1 MRSTDARG
9 RDRGNEGEKMP
20 ASKSGVPFTTPDP
33 SLAPGT
39 WHAGFTVRSVEPL
52 EELGGT
58 AYVMRHDASGARL
71 MWLAV
76 PDDNKSFSIAF
87 KTPPKDDTGVFHILE
102 HSVLC
107 GSDRYPVKEPF
118 VNLIKS
124 SMQTFLNAI
133 TFPDKTMYPVAS
145 TNVAD
150 LENLMGVYLDAVL
163 HPSIWRRRR
172 IFEQE
177 GWHLEPTE
185 DDGLAYN
192 GVVYNEMRGATSD
205 PDDVLFQALDRQLF
219 PTNAYRFDSGG
230 DPSSIPDLS
239 YEGFLDSHARH
250 YALPNSYTVLY
261 GDLDIER
268 ELAFIAERFDGAEDR
283 HAGAPNPLEPQEP
296 VRPALAKVRMATA
309 PGNAAVGLSYVIGT
323 AGQRERV
330 LAADV
335 LLDALCGSNEAPL
348 KRAVLQSGLAD
359 EFQGILVDG
368 ELQPQVA
375 FHAKGT
381 RPDSGPALRE
391 LVEGTCAR
399 LVRDGIGR
407 ERLEASLA
415 QAEFNLREGDW
426 GYYADGV
433 ALSMQ
438 AMSSWLYDDGRPVDY
453 LRFQDCIDSMR
464 EGLADGYFE
473 RLLDELVCH
482 SAHNAEVELVPVED
496 GAAADE
502 AARLAE
508 LRAGMDDEAY
518 AAVASELEALRREQ
532 EAPDD
537 PADVARLPRL
547 GVADIAEAPAEP
559 REERVE
565 APLPCVWHDIPTH
578 RIDYVYHYFDLR
590 RLTADELPYASVLAE
605 LLGRLGTREHSAA
618 ELDTLVEG
626 RLGSLDFFCDSYAWQ
641 GSLDEARPYLVVGVS
656 SLSERVAD
664 AATIPAEVWGSTL
677 FDDQERILA
686 ILQQRRIAL
695 SQYFQNNG
703 HAAAMARLSTHY
715 SRSATAADALG
726 GVGLYLFL
734 RELLA
739 SWDERKNELCA
750 RLADVARRV
759 FSSDEVLVSFTG
771 PRADLDAFWA
781 AGGSLGLSPAGDAAA
796 HRLELPA
803 PKAQDEAFLIASNVS
818 YVGEGAAPSAADAFG
833 PGSWA
838 VASRALSFDYLWN
851 EVRMKGGAYGV
862 GFRRTTSG
870 LPQFWSYR
878 DPVVTPSIARYEGSA
893 DWLRS
898 WDASQAELEGYVVS
912 CVAAHDNP
920 VKPRQLV
927 RRQDGLDLSGRPEG
941 WRAELRGQILGTT
954 QETLRSMATCLDGLE
969 KRRSLCVFGPQEQ
982 VEGSGLTFD
991 QVIDLRD
998 AAVENEAA
1006 EG

>member
-1 MRSTDARG
+1 
-9 RDRGNEGEKMP
+9 MP
-20 ASKSGVPFTTPDP
+20 ASKSGAPFATPDP
-33 SLAPGT
+33 NLAPGT
-39 WHAGFTVRSVEPL
+39 RHAGFTVGSVEPL

-107 GSDRYPVKEPF
+107 GSDHYPVKEPF
-118 VNLIKS
+118 VNLLKS
-124 SMQTFLNAI
+124 SMQTFLNAV
-133 TFPDKTMYPVAS
+133 TFPDKTVYPVAS

-163 HPSIWRRRR
+163 HPAIWHRRR

-185 DDGLAYN
+185 DGGLAYN

-219 PTNAYRFDSGG
+219 PSNAYRFDSGG
-230 DPSSIPDLS
+230 DPASIPGLS
-239 YEGFLDSHARH
+239 YEEFLDSHARH
-250 YALPNSYTVLY
+250 YSLANSYTVLY
-261 GDLDIER
+261 GNLDIER
-268 ELAFIAERFDGAEDR
+268 ELTFVAERFDGADDR
-283 HAGAPNPLEPQEP
+283 HAGAPNPLVSQEP
-296 VRPALAKVRMATA
+296 VRPELAEVRMATA

-323 AGQRERV
+323 ADQRERV

-359 EFQGILVDG
+359 DFQGILVDG
-368 ELQPQVA
+368 ELQPQLA

-381 RPDSGPALRE
+381 RPNSGATLRG
-391 LVEGTCAR
+391 LVEGACAA
-399 LVRDGIGR
+399 LVRDGIGT

-438 AMSSWLYDDGRPVDY
+438 ALSSWLYDDDRPIDY
-453 LRFQDCIDSMR
+453 LRFQESIDAMR
-464 EGLADGYFE
+464 GGLADGYFE

-482 SAHNAEVELVPVED
+482 STHSAEVELVPVEE
-496 GAAADE
+496 GAAAEE

-508 LRAGMDDEAY
+508 LRAGMDDDAY
-518 AAVASELEALRREQ
+518 ARVATELGALRREQ
-532 EAPDD
+532 EEPDD
-537 PADVARLPRL
+537 PADVALLPRL
-547 GVADIAEAPAEP
+547 GVSDIAEAPEEP

-590 RLTADELPYASVLAE
+590 RLTADELPCASVLAE
-605 LLGRLGTREHSAA
+605 LLGRLGTSSHSAA

-626 RLGSLDFFCDSYAWQ
+626 RLGSLDFFCDSYSWQ
-641 GSLDEARPYLVVGVS
+641 DGLDEARPYLVVGVS

-664 AATIPAEVWGSTL
+664 AATIPPEVWGSTL
-677 FDDQERILA
+677 FDDHDRILA

-695 SQYFQNNG
+695 SQHFQNSG
-703 HAAAMARLSTHY
+703 HAAAMARLATHY
-715 SRSATAADALG
+715 SRPAIAADALG
-726 GVGLYLFL
+726 GVGFYLFL

-739 SWDERKNELCA
+739 HWDERRAEFCA
-750 RLADVARRV
+750 RLEELAHRI

-771 PRADLDAFWA
+771 AREDLDAFWA
-781 AGGSLGLSPAGDAAA
+781 AGGSLGLAPAGDAAA
-796 HRLELPA
+796 HRLELPSPEA
-803 PKAQDEAFLIASNVS
+803 WDEAFLIASNVS
-818 YVGEGAAPSAADAFG
+818 YVGEGAAPSAADSFG

-851 EVRMKGGAYGV
+851 EVRVKGGAYGV
-862 GFRRTTSG
+862 GFRRTPSG

-878 DPVVTPSIARYEGSA
+878 DPSVTPSIARYERSA
-893 DWLRS
+893 DWLRG
-898 WDASQAELEGYVVS
+898 WEADQPELEGYVVS

-920 VKPRQLV
+920 VKPRQLA
-927 RRQDGLDLSGRPEG
+927 RRQDGLALAGRPRG
-941 WRAELRGQILGTT
+941 WRGELRSQILGTT
-954 QETLRSMATCLDGLE
+954 QDTLRSMAECLDELV

-982 VEGSGLTFD
+982 VEGSGLAFN

-998 AAVENEAA
+998 AKPGE
-1006 EG
+1006 EGMEG